1 MWILS
6 YCLGVQYSHYKLM
19 DGLSHNLCLNFDA
32 MMTGIIIANVPTA
45 SKRRSH
51 KQQPQRGSNNHNR
64 VSILFTQWSQTPSD
78 TMYSC
83 FAHQYFWDFP
93 FPSTFPA
100 CWYKS
105 CAAESSCSFLLWG
118 DSCSLVIL
126 RRKWGFKSLALGV
139 PYGKNPATPS
149 VSATPTG
156 AAFLLQ
162 VLQVSAHTL
171 VDPPA
176 AWFSGIIGE
185 IWLSESTVA

>member
-32 MMTGIIIANVPTA
+32 MMTGIIIAHVPTA
-45 SKRRSH
+45 SKRRSR
-51 KQQPQRGSNNHNR
+51 KQQPQRGSNNHKR

-78 TMYSC
+78 SMYSC
-83 FAHQYFWDFP
+83 FAHQYFWSFP

-118 DSCSLVIL
+118 DRLEITGSWGTLWGKPKDSIRVSDSNSCGLSASSASSFCSHARRSACSLIQWYHWWNL
-126 RRKWGFKSLALGV
+126 
-139 PYGKNPATPS
+139 T
-149 VSATPTG
+149 
-156 AAFLLQ
+156 
-162 VLQVSAHTL
+162 
-171 VDPPA
+171 
-176 AWFSGIIGE
+176 
-185 IWLSESTVA
+185 LSESTVG